1 MSAPTAELLQ
11 ITISPEEVFGQMPKD
26 SLAALMH
33 PDRNELRISM
43 LNLEQ
48 EIAQYV
54 AYKLKSTTHTSPTTF
69 AHPDYTDLSLSA
81 YATDFT
87 DGRFQITKTNI
98 NRGNDTRLLQA
109 AAPIVHYAIQAQQ
122 PAGEGRVQADR
133 NGNVYRQDNNGSW
146 QQRNNNNWQ
155 STDRQS
161 PSAGQMDRQ
170 QTGSNR
176 SQTRESNY
184 NNQMNRGGGMQRRP
198 AGGSMGGGGRR
209 R

>member
-122 PAGEGRVQADR
+122 PAGESISMGMLVFEGGDC
-133 NGNVYRQDNNGSW
+133 
-146 QQRNNNNWQ
+146 
-155 STDRQS
+155 
-161 PSAGQMDRQ
+161 QMTIEER
-170 QTGSNR
+170 TVA
-176 SQTRESNY
+176 TRESIDYDWGVTPDFHY
-184 NNQMNRGGGMQRRP
+184 NQREAILDTRNLTTKEDLYI
-198 AGGSMGGGGRR
+198 ALDENTDFGALLLKMYDSME
-209 R
+209 